1 MNILLKK
8 LLPHACAILAFL
20 LVLIAYFFPQLQGK
34 VVTQGDIVQYM
45 GMSQEAREF
54 KKETGENTLWTNSMF
69 GGMPTYQINTVH
81 DGNTLQVADKLA
93 SLGIKAPIGRFFVAM
108 LGFYILMV
116 VLGVNPWLSIV
127 GALAFGLT
135 TNSLILY
142 EAGHETKVKAI
153 AYFPLVAAG
162 MLLAFD
168 KKYLWG
174 GVLFAVG
181 LGLNIFSN
189 HVQMTYYFF
198 LTVAILGVAQF
209 IYAAQKNRLAE
220 FFKAAGVLVIA
231 GILAV
236 GASAS
241 NLWISYE
248 YSKDTMRGDPIL
260 QPEAK
265 PEGVPDDGIQSSS
278 ETSGLSW
285 DYAMQWSN
293 GRIDLL
299 STFIPGAA
307 GGGSQEPAA
316 KDGPIGSAIKA
327 KGYRLP
333 PDFRAPLYWGALP
346 FTSGPIYF
354 GAVVCLFFFMGL
366 FLVKGPV
373 KWWLALGTLLTLLL
387 SLGKNLEIVNEFF
400 FNHVPLFNKFRT
412 PNSVL
417 SVASFLVPALGFLG
431 LHQII
436 SGKSS
441 KQEALQSLYIA
452 VGITGGIALF
462 FAIFGSGMFDFSN
475 PQDAQFASQFGGID
489 PNVFVEERQALLS
502 SDAFRTLLLVLLS
515 GGLIWVYLKNKIQ
528 VTWLIA
534 GIGLLV
540 FFDMWTVGR
549 RYLDE
554 GSFTTKVKYQTQFKR
569 FPADSLILLDQ
580 DPNFRVFDLVGNPF
594 QSSRASY
601 FHKSLGGYH
610 AAKLQRYQDVI
621 DRHLAKG
628 SQDVLNMLNTKYL
641 IVGENQETAQVQPN
655 PEAAGNAWFVDG
667 FQIVNTPNEEIAA
680 LDSFVPVS
688 KAIIHQEFSAYLS
701 DLTTIQKNGSI
712 RLTDYK
718 PNHLTYQ
725 SETSSQQL
733 AVFSEI
739 WYGPNKGWQAYLDGQ
754 PVEHIRANYLLR
766 AMKVPAGSHKIEFR
780 FDPPAYRTGKAISF
794 ITSGIILLALLGCI
808 GYFGKNYLAQLPE
821 SAPEP
826 VKPTKPAGKPVN
838 PVNPTKGRKH

>member
-1 MNILLKK
+1 MNRMLKK
-8 LLPHACAILAFL
+8 LLPHCCAVLGFL
-20 LVLIAYFFPQLQGK
+20 LVLVAYFLPQMEGK

-54 KKETGENTLWTNSMF
+54 KKETGENTLWTNAMF
-69 GGMPTYQINTVH
+69 GGMPTYQINTVS
-81 DGNTLQVADKLA
+81 DGNTLKVADKLA

-127 GALAFGLT
+127 GGIAFGLT

-162 MLLAFD
+162 MLLAFN

-174 GVLFAVG
+174 GVLFATG
-181 LGLNIFSN
+181 LGLNLYSN

-198 LTVAILGVAQF
+198 LTVAFLGIAQL
-209 IYAAQKNRLAE
+209 IYAAQKNELAE
-220 FFKAAGVLVIA
+220 FFKAVGALALA

-241 NLWISYE
+241 NLWITYE

-260 QPEAK
+260 QAEAK
-265 PEGVPDDGIQSSS
+265 PEGVPSDGMQSSS

-293 GRIDLL
+293 GTIDLF

-307 GGGSQEPAA
+307 GGGSQESVD
-316 KDGPIGSAIKA
+316 KEGPIGSAIKA

-333 PDFRAPLYWGALP
+333 VEFRAPLYWGELP

-366 FLVKGPV
+366 FLVKGPA
-373 KWWLALGTLLTLLL
+373 KWWLALGTLLTLML
-387 SLGKNLEIVNEFF
+387 SMGKNLEMVNRFF
-400 FNHVPLFNKFRT
+400 FDYVPLFNKFRT

-417 SVASFLVPALGFLG
+417 SVASFLVPALGFLAI
-431 LHQII
+431 HQLI

-441 KQEALQSLYIA
+441 KEEALRSLYIA
-452 VGITGGIALF
+452 GGITGGLALF
-462 FAIFGSGMFDFSN
+462 LAILGPGMFSFTN
-475 PQDAQFASQFGGID
+475 PQDGQFAAQFGNID
-489 PNVFVEERQALLS
+489 PGVFAEERQAYLR
-502 SDAFRTLLLVLLS
+502 SDAIRTLLLILLS
-515 GGLIWVYLKNKIQ
+515 GGLIWAFLKNKIQ
-528 VTWLIA
+528 ASWLIA
-534 GIGLLV
+534 GLGLLV
-540 FFDMWTVGR
+540 FFDMWSVGR
-549 RYLDE
+549 RYLNE
-554 GSFTTKVKYQTQFKR
+554 GSFTTKTNYQANFQ
-569 FPADSLILLDQ
+569 PNAADQQILQDQ
-580 DPNFRVFDLVGNPF
+580 DPNFRVLDLVGQNPF

-621 DRHLAKG
+621 DRHLSKG
-628 SQDVLNMLNTKYL
+628 NQQVLNMLNTRY
-641 IVGENQETAQVQPN
+641 IIGGESQETAKAQSN
-655 PEAAGNAWFVDG
+655 PSAAGNAWFVNS
-667 FQIVNTPNEEIAA
+667 FQLVQTPNEEIAA
-680 LDSFVPVS
+680 LDSFVATDE
-688 KAIIHQEFSAYLS
+688 AIIHHEYSNYLAG
-701 DLTTIQKNGSI
+701 LNLQKGGAI

-718 PNHLTYQ
+718 PNHLTYE
-725 SETSSQQL
+725 SDAPTEQL

-739 WYGPNKGWQAYLDGQ
+739 WYGPNKGWQAYIDGQ
-754 PVEHIRANYLLR
+754 AAEHIRANYLLR
-766 AMKVPAGSHKIEFR
+766 AMRVPAGKHKIEFR
-780 FDPPAYRTGKAISF
+780 FDPPAYHTGKTVSLIAS
-794 ITSGIILLALLGCI
+794 SLILLALLGCI
-808 GYFGKNYLAQLPE
+808 GYFGKNYYQRLSE
-821 SAPEP
+821 MEPEP
-826 VKPTKPAGKPVN
+826 VKPVSPVSPGK
-838 PVNPTKGRKH
+838 PTKGKKN

>member
-1 MNILLKK
+1 MNRMLKK
-8 LLPHACAILAFL
+8 LLPHCCAILGFL
-20 LVLIAYFFPQLQGK
+20 LILVAYFLPQLEGK
-34 VVTQGDIVQYM
+34 VVTQSDIVQYM

-69 GGMPTYQINTVH
+69 GGMPTYQINTVN
-81 DGNTLQVADKLA
+81 DGNTLQAVDKLA

-108 LGFYILMV
+108 LGFYILLL

-127 GALAFGLT
+127 GAIAFGLT

-162 MLLAFD
+162 MLLAFN

-198 LTVAILGVAQF
+198 LTVAFLGIAQL
-209 IYAAQKNRLAE
+209 IYAAQKNELAD
-220 FFKAAGVLVIA
+220 FFKAVGALVIA

-260 QPEAK
+260 QAEAK
-265 PEGVPDDGIQSSS
+265 PEGVPDDGMQSSS

-293 GRIDLL
+293 GTIDLF
-299 STFIPGAA
+299 SAFIPGAA
-307 GGGSQEPAA
+307 GGGSQEAVDQ
-316 KDGPIGSAIKA
+316 DGPIGSALKA
-327 KGYRLP
+327 KGYRAP
-333 PDFRAPLYWGALP
+333 PGLRAPLYWGELP

-354 GAVVCLFFFMGL
+354 GAVVCLLFFMGL
-366 FLVKGPV
+366 TLVKGPA

-387 SLGKNLEIVNEFF
+387 SMGKNMEAVNRFF
-400 FNHVPLFNKFRT
+400 FDYVPLFNKFRT

-417 SVASFLVPALGFLG
+417 SVASFLVPALGFLA
-431 LHQII
+431 LHQLI
-436 SGKSS
+436 SGKSE
-441 KQEALQSLYIA
+441 KQEALRSLYIGG
-452 VGITGGIALF
+452 GITGGLALF
-462 FAIFGSGMFDFSN
+462 LAILGPGMFDFSN
-475 PQDAQFASQFGGID
+475 PSDGQYAAQFGSID
-489 PNVFVEERQALLS
+489 PSAFVEERQAYLRG
-502 SDAFRTLLLVLLS
+502 DAFRTLILILLS
-515 GGLIWVYLKNKIQ
+515 GGLIWAYLKNKIKAS
-528 VTWLIA
+528 WLIA
-534 GIGLLV
+534 GIGILV

-549 RYLDE
+549 RYLNTE
-554 GSFTTKVKYQTQFKR
+554 SFTSKTNYQANFQPN
-569 FPADSLILLDQ
+569 PADQQILQDQ
-580 DPNFRVFDLVGNPF
+580 DPNFRVLDLVGQNPF

-621 DRHLAKG
+621 DRHLSKG
-628 SQDVLNMLNTKYL
+628 NPQVLSMLNTRY
-641 IVGENQETAQVQPN
+641 IIGGDSQETAQVRPN
-655 PEAAGNAWFVDG
+655 PAAAGNAWFVSSI
-667 FQIVNTPNEEIAA
+667 QMVNTPNEEIAA
-680 LDSFVPVS
+680 LDSFVAMDE
-688 KAIIHQEFSAYLS
+688 AIIHQEYSDYLKG
-701 DLTTIQKNGSI
+701 LNIQRSGTI

-718 PNHLTYQ
+718 PNHLTYESDAT
-725 SETSSQQL
+725 SEQL

-739 WYGPNKGWQAYLDGQ
+739 WYGPNKGWQAYIDGQ
-754 PVEHIRANYLLR
+754 AAEHIRANYLLR
-766 AMKVPAGSHKIEFR
+766 AMRIPAGQHKIEFR
-780 FDPPAYRTGKAISF
+780 FDPPAYRAGKTVSLIAS
-794 ITSGIILLALLGCI
+794 SIILLALLGCI
-808 GYFGKNYLAQLPE
+808 GYFGKNYYQRLSE
-821 SAPEP
+821 MEPEP
-826 VKPTKPAGKPVN
+826 VKPVSTGK
-838 PVNPTKGRKH
+838 PTKGRKN